1 MTDAGPHSRGS
12 QNAVSVVSS
21 SPLQRD
27 NAAPATGGGAPL
39 ADRFGRRFPYLR
51 LSVVPACNF
60 RCTYCLPNGYHAA
73 PGAAAPL
80 SLDEITRLLRGF
92 ARVGMHKLRITGG
105 EPSVRRDLTEV
116 LRAAAAVP
124 GVRKLAMTTNGTLL
138 SRRLG
143 EWMDAGLNAIN
154 VSVDSLDRASFARIT
169 GQDRLDDILAGI
181 DMALAA
187 GLPAVKLNA
196 VLLRDVNDRELPA
209 WLDYLRDRPVGLR
222 FIELMQTGD
231 NLAFFRERHV
241 RAETLEVQLREMGWE
256 ALPRAEDAGPA
267 REYRHADYAG
277 RIGIVAPYSK
287 DFCSGCNRLRV
298 TATGDL
304 RLCLFGEFGIPLR
317 PFLQDDGQLD
327 DLVRAIG
334 GQIGQKERTHH
345 LHEGRTGI
353 TPHLASTG
361 G

>member
-1 MTDAGPHSRGS
+1 MT
-12 QNAVSVVSS
+12 
-21 SPLQRD
+21 
-27 NAAPATGGGAPL
+27 TL
-39 ADRFGRRFPYLR
+39 ADRCGRRFPYVR

-60 RCTYCLPNGYHAA
+60 RCSYCLPHGYRAESGA
-73 PGAAAPL
+73 PRVL
-80 SLDEITRLLRGF
+80 SLEEITRLLRGF
-92 ARVGMHKLRITGG
+92 TELGMRKLRITGG
-105 EPSVRRDLTEV
+105 EPGVRRDLTEV

-124 GVRKLAMTTNGTLL
+124 GVRSLAMTTNGTLL

-154 VSVDSLDRASFARIT
+154 VSVDSLDRAAFARIT
-169 GQDRLDDILAGI
+169 GHDRLDDILAGI

-187 GLPAVKLNA
+187 GLPTKLNA
-196 VLLRDVNDRELPA
+196 VLLRGLNDRELPR
-209 WLDYLRDRPVGLR
+209 WLDYLHDHAVGLR

-231 NLAFFRERHV
+231 NLAFFRDHHV
-241 RAETLEVQLREMGWE
+241 RAETLEAELQDAGWQP
-256 ALPRAEDAGPA
+256 LPRAADAGPA

-277 RIGIVAPYSK
+277 RIGIIAPYSK
-287 DFCSGCNRLRV
+287 DFCAGCNRLRV

-317 PFLQDDGQLD
+317 PLLQDDGQLD

-334 GQIGQKERTHH
+334 GQIGRKEQGHF